1 MLSLNCV
8 FIIQGEGRGHLTQA
22 LALKSMLDD
31 AGHSVSQVLI
41 GLNERR
47 QVPGFFLEKI
57 GAPVSYFES
66 PNFAVDQNVQGIKIW
81 PTIVQNLRKR
91 QDFKK
96 SLQVLKDGVES
107 AQADVIINFYEPL
120 TGVFNFF
127 HRLSVPTICIG
138 HQYMFHHPIYPFPP
152 GKWPQKMGAKFF
164 TRLTSNGASQRLAL
178 SFYEGEDRSR
188 LAVMPPLLRKELFDL
203 PKDKEEDFFLIYLLN
218 KGYADAVIQWHEKH
232 PDVRLH
238 CFWDNQEVDSEHHH
252 DETLTFHQ
260 LSDVKFLDK
269 MAHCKGLIC
278 TAGFESICE
287 AMYLGKSILAVPVK
301 GHVEQYWNALDLMQ
315 YGGGIYD
322 AEFNIER
329 LFKADPIDPEVTQK
343 FRSWVDT
350 APVRYIEEIEKV
362 VQANSAKRAKAA
374 VL

>member
-22 LALKSMLDD
+22 LSLKSMLDD
-31 AGHSVSQVLI
+31 AGHTVSKVLI

-81 PTIVQNLRKR
+81 PTVVQNLKKR
-91 QDFKK
+91 RDFKK
-96 SLQVLKDGVES
+96 SLNELKEGVEEV
-107 AQADVIINFYEPL
+107 QPDVIINFYEPL

-127 HRLSVPTICIG
+127 HKHGVPTICIG
-138 HQYMFHHPIYPFPP
+138 HQYMFHHPVYPFPP
-152 GKWPQKMGAKFF
+152 GKWAQKRGAKFF
-164 TRLTSNGASQRLAL
+164 TRLTSFGANQRLAL
-178 SFYEGEDRSR
+178 SFYEAEDRTN
-188 LAVMPPLLRKELFDL
+188 LMVMPPLLRKELFEL
-203 PKDKEEDFFLIYLLN
+203 PKNKEEDFFLIYLLN
-218 KGYADAVIQWHEKH
+218 KGYADAVIKWHEKH
-232 PDVRLH
+232 PEVQLH
-238 CFWDNQEVDSEHHH
+238 CFWDNQEVDEEHHY
-252 DETLTFHQ
+252 DDTLTFHQ

-301 GHVEQYWNALDLMQ
+301 GHAEQYWNALDLMK

-329 LFKADPIDPEVTQK
+329 LFKADPIDPEVTST
-343 FRSWVDT
+343 FREWVDR
-350 APVRYIEEIEKV
+350 APEMYINAIEKV
-362 VQANSAKRAKAA
+362 AKKSASKSKVAA
-374 VL
+374 L

>member
-1 MLSLNCV
+1 MLPLNCV

-22 LALKSMLDD
+22 LALKSMLSD
-31 AGHSVSQVLI
+31 AGHTVSKVFI

-57 GAPVSYFES
+57 GASTTYFES

-81 PTIVQNLRKR
+81 PTIVQNLKKR
-91 QDFKK
+91 QGFKK
-96 SLQVLKDGVES
+96 SLNVLKEGIKEI
-107 AQADVIINFYEPL
+107 QPDVVINFYEPL
-120 TGVFNFF
+120 TGVFNFL
-127 HRLSVPTICIG
+127 HKHGVPVICIG
-138 HQYMFHHPIYPFPP
+138 HQYMFHHPVYPFPP

-164 TRLTSNGASQRLAL
+164 TRLTSFGASRRLAL
-178 SFYEGEDRSR
+178 SFYEADDKSTIS
-188 LAVMPPLLRKELFDL
+188 VMPPLLRKELFEQ
-203 PKDKEEDFFLIYLLN
+203 PMDKEEDFFLIYLLN
-218 KGYADAVIQWHEKH
+218 KGYADAVIKWHEKH
-232 PDVRLH
+232 PEVRLH
-238 CFWDNQEVDSEHHH
+238 CFWDNQDVDEEHHH

-260 LSDVKFLDK
+260 LSDWKFLDK

-322 AEFNIER
+322 ADFNIER
-329 LFKADPIDPEVTQK
+329 LFNAEPIDSSITNH
-343 FRSWVDT
+343 FREWVDK
-350 APVRYIEEIEKV
+350 APEMYIKEIEKV
-362 VQANSAKRAKAA
+362 ASKNSVSKAHVA
-374 VL
+374 A